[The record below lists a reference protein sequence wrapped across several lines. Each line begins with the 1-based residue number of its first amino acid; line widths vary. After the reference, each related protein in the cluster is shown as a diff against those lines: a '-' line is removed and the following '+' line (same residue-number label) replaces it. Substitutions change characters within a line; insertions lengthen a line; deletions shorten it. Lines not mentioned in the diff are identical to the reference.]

1 MAGYIRQSVANII
14 NGSKITAPPINA
26 EFNKIQDAFNGISGH
41 THDGSTGNG
50 QKIPLP
56 TSVVG
61 YLPVDNGGVGGKNN
75 TTATADPTTS
85 DDGTQGYAPG
95 SVWINA
101 TTGYAHI
108 CLHNTQNAANWV
120 PLLAVASTN
129 EIAPK
134 TTNTVDIG
142 TDIFQFKDIHIDGV
156 GYIDEIYS
164 EELNTTGNVDVG
176 GDITVS
182 GTITG
187 NSTLATSNVDIDG
200 GSIDATPIGA
210 GTASSGAFAGLT
222 ATGNVTFAGA
232 TVASL
237 GTVTS
242 ADIDGGSIDAVT
254 LGTNSAVT
262 EAQIDNINIDGNAIT
277 STNANGNI
285 SITPDGNGT
294 VDITKANVTGGNI
307 DGTTVGATTASTGD
321 FTTLTAST
329 SITGDLTGNV
339 TGDLTGDVYASNTT
353 SKVLESGTDGTDA
366 TFTGN
371 VTGNLTG
378 DVTSTG
384 TSSFATLTVGT
395 ALSFDAGATAT
406 ISNLVT
412 PTNAGD
418 AANKGYVDTAV
429 SNLLDSAPGALDTL
443 NELAAALGDDA
454 SFSTNVTASIAEKLP
469 LAGGVMTGNI
479 TMTDATNA
487 QHSIIGLADPIT
499 AQGAA
504 TKAYADTKLPLA
516 GGTMSGAIAM
526 GANRITGVADPTDA
540 QDVATKTY
548 IDSVLN
554 YGEDAATN
562 AAQALLHKNAAASSA
577 TTASQQ
583 ATLAEGYLDSLNVK
597 YLGAHS
603 SSPATDL
610 DGNSITAGALYYDQT
625 NNTMKVY
632 NTIGGWVEVGSS
644 VNGTRDR
651 FKYVTTSSQTTFTG
665 TDAGGNTLAYDV
677 GYVDVYLAGL
687 RLVAGTDYTATSG
700 TSIQLTTAPDPSTI
714 VEIVAFGN
722 FALNNP
728 QDVLASKLELQEIN
742 TQVTGYVRDV
752 FVYDTSTDSDG
763 GAWRNNTQNTSW
775 YNEPLNTS
783 DRGSTKKFPAV
794 AVLVIGT
801 STLRIHD
808 GTKADLPLWM
818 EFNGEPG
825 QNGRAVPNE
834 DLYHVCAKD
843 GKIFLS
849 SSAPLLIH
857 QNYNGI
863 WIQDFVKDESKRIY
877 TTRRRRSGGLADR
890 NIETDWTEYS
900 TVGLN
905 NSNGRI
911 FNTAVVALPNAPID
925 EDTGLPELTIVA
937 ADYDEGA
944 VILHT
949 DGTVN
954 TISVPSTQE
963 VREVGFTSKNE
974 LWVHFEETFST
985 NDVLMFVPTL
995 PTSDTASTAYSEQY
1009 SKDSSLSFSGPNY
1022 TGYDYD
1028 QALEVVSN
1036 HGLAVG
1042 TSENVSQLGLL
1053 YRGDEGNMVC
1063 SIGTDFNT
1071 GWMPDNT
1078 EVAILNQL
1086 STNALPSSSTNLISN
1101 GDFSSAVNIYNIQ
1114 DGGALLRPNGESVN
1128 MSPLTLSAG
1137 MSGDNINGRYVK
1149 KSNNL
1154 GSSDRTFVKLAGHPM
1169 AVTAGTTYTIQIRHY
1184 WGPTGS
1190 GIANNTYE
1198 FLDAVT
1204 GQSIASSSGSHYFPS
1219 SNYVR
1224 SIDTISITVPADY
1237 TGTNVHFRLGVVMG
1251 VGEYYFDE
1259 LAIWD
1264 RTNWFIDAEVDD
1276 ADGNLFQ
1283 YSGVNTNGQLVVHN
1297 RTQNSIA
1304 KQTITV
1310 SPNTTYTLS
1319 FDLIDRRRTSSLTK
1333 VAVGFRSMLTSN
1345 QTAPH
1350 ELQRNIIGKNTCQFK
1365 TNSSETS
1372 VELHFHVGNT
1382 SDDYFVID
1390 NIEVKEALE
1399 NKASGFVRSFNIV
1412 DQTPLASVVATG
1424 AELGAIHR
1432 DPGNSYYP
1440 TFTDRGLVQPCD
1452 PVLQDGIGIG
1462 KDSGPYSFMFW
1473 AKKTNESSLR
1483 AALLHWTVDGEV
1495 FENSTD
1501 TPNIGAGLN
1510 FIILNNQFRIEI
1522 TQGTGKDVISGSGTP
1537 TKFDKDWHHYA
1548 VTTSG
1553 DGVFK
1558 CYEDGVHLDTLDT
1571 SGETFV
1577 AASEIPKFQLVVP
1590 VNGFDKGVAL
1600 LKVCLQ
1606 QVSEGNLK
1614 KIASDEKAL
1623 FNSNSKATLHGASD
1637 VIEAI
1642 AYDYGTEILHVGT
1655 SAGMS
1660 NFRGLQRID
1669 NTTNAITGHI
1679 SAHNG
1684 LVAED

>member
-14 NGSKITAPPINA
+14 NGSKITAPPLNA
-26 EFNKIQDAFNGISGH
+26 EFNKIQDAFNGVSGH
-41 THDGSTGNG
+41 THDGTTGNAA
-50 QKIPLP
+50 KIPLP

-61 YLPVDNGGVGGKNN
+61 YLPVANGGVGGKNN
-75 TTATADPTTS
+75 TTSTADPTTA
-85 DDGTQGYAPG
+85 DDTTQGYAPG
-95 SVWINA
+95 SIWINA

-108 CLHNTQNAANWV
+108 CLHNTENAANWV
-120 PLLAVASTN
+120 PLVAVANTN

-134 TTNTVDIG
+134 LTNTVDIG
-142 TDIFQFKDIHIDGV
+142 TSTLQFKDIHIDGT
-156 GYIDEIYS
+156 GYIDAVSGETVT
-164 EELNTTGNVDVG
+164 TTGDVTVG
-176 GDITVS
+176 GALTVTGVSTIGDIT
-182 GTITG
+182 
-187 NSTLATSNVDIDG
+187 TSNIDIDG
-200 GSIDATPIGA
+200 GSIDGTAIGA
-210 GTASSGAFAGLT
+210 GTASTGAFAGLT
-222 ATGNVTFAGA
+222 ATGNVTFFGA
-232 TVASL
+232 TIASL

-262 EAQIDNINIDGNAIT
+262 EAQIDNIKIDGNAIT

-285 SITPDGNGT
+285 DITPDGSGT
-294 VDITKANVTGGNI
+294 VNVSNANISGGTI
-307 DGTTVGATTASTGD
+307 GGTTTIDNVAIGGTTPSTGS
-321 FTTLTAST
+321 FTTLEAST
-329 SITGDLTGNV
+329 SITGDLTGDV
-339 TGDLTGDVYASNTT
+339 VGDIYASDTT
-353 SKVLESGTDGTDA
+353 SKVLESGTNGTDA
-366 TFTGN
+366 TFTGA
-371 VTGNLTG
+371 VSG

-406 ISNLVT
+406 ITNLIT
-412 PTNAGD
+412 PTNNGD
-418 AANKGYVDTAV
+418 AATKGYVDTAV
-429 SNLLDSAPGALDTL
+429 SGLLDSAPSQLDTL
-443 NELAAALGDDA
+443 NELAAALNNDA
-454 SFSTNVTASIAEKLP
+454 SFSSNVTSSIAAKLP

-479 TMTDATNA
+479 NMTDTSNA
-487 QHSIIGLADPIT
+487 QHSIIGLADPT
-499 AQGAA
+499 NNQDAA

-516 GGTMSGAIAM
+516 GGTLSGALAM
-526 GANRITGVADPTDA
+526 GANKITGVADPTDA
-540 QDVATKTY
+540 QDVATKIY
-548 IDSVLN
+548 IDNVLN

-603 SSPATDL
+603 SAPATDL
-610 DGNSITAGALYYDQT
+610 DGNSITVGALYYDQT

-632 NTIGGWVEVGSS
+632 NSTSGWVEVGSS

-651 FKYVTTSSQTTFTG
+651 FKYVTTSNQTTFSG

-700 TSIQLTTAPDPSTI
+700 TSIQLTTAPDSGTI

-742 TQVTGYVRDV
+742 TQVTGSVRDV

-783 DRGSTKKFPAV
+783 DRGPTKKFPAV
-794 AVLVIGT
+794 AVLVIGMYN
-801 STLRIHD
+801 LRIHD

-818 EFNGEPG
+818 EFTGAAG
-825 QNGRAVPNE
+825 QFGRAITSE
-834 DLYHVCAKD
+834 DFYHVCAKD

-849 SSAPLLIH
+849 SNAPLLLH
-857 QNYNGI
+857 HAYNGI

-877 TTRRRRSGGLADR
+877 TTRTRRSGGLADR

-911 FNTAVVALPNAPID
+911 LNTAVVALPNAPID

-954 TISVPSTQE
+954 TISVPSTRE

-974 LWVHFEETFST
+974 LWVLFEESFTA

-1022 TGYDYD
+1022 TGYLND

-1042 TSENVSQLGLL
+1042 TSENISQLGLL

-1071 GWMPDNT
+1071 GWMPDKT

-1086 STNALPSSSTNLISN
+1086 STNTFPSSTANLISN
-1101 GDFSSAVNIYNIQ
+1101 GDFSSAVNLYNIQ
-1114 DGGALLRPNGESVN
+1114 DGGALLRPNGQSVN
-1128 MSPLTLSAG
+1128 IGTQLSGG
-1137 MSGDNINGRYVK
+1137 MSTDTTNGRYIK
-1149 KSNNL
+1149 KTNSN
-1154 GSSDRTFVKLAGHPM
+1154 GSSTRTYATLLGQPM

-1184 WGPTGS
+1184 WGPLGTGV
-1190 GIANNTYE
+1190 AQNTYE
-1198 FLDAVT
+1198 FLDATT
-1204 GQSIASSSGSHYFPS
+1204 GQIIASSSASHFFGS
-1219 SNYVR
+1219 SNFVR
-1224 SIDTISITVPADY
+1224 PADEISITVPADY
-1237 TGTNVHFRLGVVMG
+1237 TGTNIHFRLGVVTG
-1251 VGEYYFDE
+1251 TGDYYFDE

-1264 RTNWFIDAEVDD
+1264 TTNWFIDAEVDD
-1276 ADGNLFQ
+1276 ADGTLFQ
-1283 YSGVNTNGQLVVHN
+1283 YSGVNTNGQLVVHYKD
-1297 RTQNSIA
+1297 QNSVA
-1304 KQTITV
+1304 RQTITV

-1319 FDLIDRRRTSSLTK
+1319 FDLIDRARTSSLNS
-1333 VAVGFRSMLTSN
+1333 VSVGFRSLLKWNEASPN
-1345 QTAPH
+1345 
-1350 ELQRNIIGKNTCQFK
+1350 ELQKNKIGKNTCQFK
-1365 TNSSETS
+1365 THSSETS
-1372 VELHFHVGNT
+1372 VDLSFLLGNA

-1390 NIEVKEALE
+1390 NIEVKEAIE
-1399 NKASGFVRSFNIV
+1399 NKASGFVRSFHIV
-1412 DQTPLASVVATG
+1412 DQTPLTSVVATG

-1432 DPGNSYYP
+1432 DPNNSYYP
-1440 TFTDRGLVQPCD
+1440 TFTDRGLIQPCD

-1462 KDSGPYSFMFW
+1462 KDSGPYSFMCW
-1473 AKKTNESSLR
+1473 GKKTNEGSLR
-1483 AALLHWTVDGEV
+1483 AGLLHWTVDGEV
-1495 FENSTD
+1495 WENTTN
-1501 TPNIGAGLN
+1501 TPNVGAGLN
-1510 FIILNNQFRIEI
+1510 FLIMNNTFRIEI
-1522 TQGTGKDVISGSGTP
+1522 TQNTSNGGGKSIISGSGT

-1558 CYEDGVHLDTLDT
+1558 FYEDGVYLDKIDI
-1571 SGETFV
+1571 SGQTFV
-1577 AASEIPKFQLVVP
+1577 AASEIPKLQLAVP
-1590 VNGFDKGVAL
+1590 VNGFDKGAAL
-1600 LKVCLQ
+1600 LKVCLSE
-1606 QVSEGNLK
+1606 VSEGNLK